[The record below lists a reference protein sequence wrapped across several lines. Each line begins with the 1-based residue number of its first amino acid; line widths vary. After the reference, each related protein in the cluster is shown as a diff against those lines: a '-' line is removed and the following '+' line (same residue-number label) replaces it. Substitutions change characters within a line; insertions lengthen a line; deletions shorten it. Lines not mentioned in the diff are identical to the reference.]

1 MQSRFNKKLAFFLHG
16 LVVFIGILALWWGVA
31 IIFDLKKY
39 ILPSPLVVAQSL
51 WNGREYLLENSLITI
66 VEIVI
71 GFILGILSGA
81 ALALLLMFSKTLQK
95 WLMPVLIVSQSIPVF
110 ALAPIL
116 VLWFGYGILSK
127 IIAAILVIFFPVTT
141 AFFDG
146 LRRTNVG
153 YLDLARTMGASPL
166 SQLVHIRLVA
176 ALPALG
182 SGVRVAAA
190 IAPIGA
196 IIGEWVGSSG
206 GLGYIMLNANARM
219 QTPTCFAAIFILSII
234 AMILWYITDIILKY
248 VIYWDKKSQQN

>member
-1 MQSRFNKKLAFFLHG
+1 MRNRFNKKLAFFLHG

-153 YLDLARTMGASPL
+153 YLDLARTMGASSL

-234 AMILWYITDIILKY
+234 AMILWYITDIILKSI
-248 VIYWDKKSQQN
+248 IYWDKKAQ

>member
-1 MQSRFNKKLAFFLHG
+1 MRNRFNKKLAFLLHG
-16 LVVFIGILALWWGVA
+16 LVVFFGILALWWGVA

-127 IIAAILVIFFPVTT
+127 IIAAILFIFFPVTT

-153 YLDLARTMGASPL
+153 YLDLARTMGASSL

-248 VIYWDKKSQQN
+248 VIYWDKKAQ

>member
-1 MQSRFNKKLAFFLHG
+1 MRNRFNKKLAFFLHG

-31 IIFDLKKY
+31 TIFDLKKY

-81 ALALLLMFSKTLQK
+81 ALAFLLMFSKTLQK

-153 YLDLARTMGASPL
+153 YLDLARTMGASSL

-234 AMILWYITDIILKY
+234 AMILWYITDIILKSI
-248 VIYWDKKSQQN
+248 IYWDKKAQ